1 MFLFKSKIPVVRNVI
16 FENDDN
22 TVTIIHSDGA
32 SKFNKEDVLESHFS
46 CDFHSAQPE
55 WYLRDLSEIVVF
67 VWLLFLGGWLNTLM
81 SIFPIF
87 MWDEGFG
94 KLNPQN
100 LTNIPFLNS
109 IIIFISSAILAT
121 LTFRLFNY
129 FFKFLLSK
137 YYKDY
142 QPVGVNFKDIFNVSL
157 NNFTLKVRFLA
168 EKQGHINAYE
178 LMVEKGYSKA
188 NISSSETGNKNLIK
202 TLFYSDVKYIILLFT
217 CLIVFYLSWDKPCA
231 AWQFIENLNGINQS
245 NFILNHKN
253 TFLYWNYF
261 TDVNPIIAFVD
272 GMLGVICN
280 FIGLIF
286 FVFTAVI
293 WWCFPLAIFKEVGI
307 FSKNVIIKFI
317 ITAVSSILIFILG
330 IGFDFFL
337 IRIGV
342 SPAYE
347 KGKGGHILVFVWISI
362 SFCIV
367 SAVYSLVRY
376 LIRKSKNTID
386 F

>member
-157 NNFTLKVRFLA
+157 NNFTLKVRFL
-168 EKQGHINAYE
+168 EDDYYSYK
-178 LMVEKGYSKA
+178 LMVEKGYLKT
-188 NISSSETGNKNLIK
+188 NISSSETGAKNLIK

-217 CLIVFYLSWDKPCA
+217 CLIVFYLSWDKPYL
-231 AWQFIENLNGINQS
+231 AWQGIEYLNGPNQS

-286 FVFTAVI
+286 FLTLFGWVLGPITI
-293 WWCFPLAIFKEVGI
+293 YEEVGI
-307 FSKNVIIKFI
+307 FFKNVIIKFI
-317 ITAVSSILIFILG
+317 ITAVLTILIFILC
-330 IGFDFFL
+330 FFL
-337 IRIGV
+337 IGV
-342 SPAYE
+342 STAYM
-347 KGKGGHILVFVWISI
+347 KLSMFSLFWLTI

-367 SAVYSLVRY
+367 SAVYHLVRY